1 MKWLLVALLWGVALL
16 NYLDRQVIFSLFP
29 LLETDLH
36 ASSFELGLI
45 STVFLWTYGLLSP
58 FGGYLADRWG
68 RVRIILASLIVWSAA
83 TWFTGQ
89 AHSMSAMLLTRG
101 LMGASEAFYLP
112 AALALLADWHGASS
126 RSLATGIHQSGLYTG
141 LILGGAW
148 GGWMGEHSGWRSVFS
163 ILGCVGAIY
172 FVILVLI
179 LRRIPQARGG
189 SDFGGSLST
198 LLRTPG
204 FLFLT
209 LAFTAM
215 AIANWLTYT
224 WLPFFLYERFHMS
237 LSGAGFSAT
246 FYIQAASYAGVV
258 AGGLASDRLALRM
271 PRARIYCQ
279 VAGLAI
285 AAPFLALL
293 SATASHAVLIAALIT
308 FGLGRGLFDCNTMP
322 ILRDLAAPTL
332 SATGYGLLNF
342 AGCLVGGAGAAIAG
356 ALKQQLGLGAA
367 FQLAALALI
376 AGGLAL
382 LRLPA
387 PRMPS
392 KPVP

>member
-1 MKWLLVALLWGVALL
+1 
-16 NYLDRQVIFSLFP
+16 
-29 LLETDLH
+29 
-36 ASSFELGLI
+36 
-45 STVFLWTYGLLSP
+45 
-58 FGGYLADRWG
+58 
-68 RVRIILASLIVWSAA
+68 
-83 TWFTGQ
+83 
-89 AHSMSAMLLTRG
+89 MSAMLLARG

-112 AALALLADWHGASS
+112 AALALIADWHGPSS

-148 GGWMGEHSGWRSVFS
+148 GGWMGEHSGWRPVFS

-172 FVILVLI
+172 FVILALV
-179 LRRIPQARGG
+179 LRRIPDSRGG
-189 SDFGGSLST
+189 ADFGGSLGT
-198 LLRTPG
+198 LVRTSG
-204 FLFLT
+204 FLLLT

-215 AIANWLTYT
+215 AVANWLTYT
-224 WLPFFLYERFHMS
+224 WLPLFLYERFHMS

-258 AGGLASDRLALRM
+258 AGGIASDRLALRV

-279 VAGLAI
+279 VAGLAV

-293 SATASHAVLIAALIT
+293 SATESRAILIAALIT

-322 ILRDLAAPTL
+322 ILREVAAPTL
-332 SATGYGLLNF
+332 SATGYGVFNF

-376 AGGLAL
+376 GGGLAL

-387 PRMPS
+387 PRMSSPPPRERGPNS
-392 KPVP
+392 LR